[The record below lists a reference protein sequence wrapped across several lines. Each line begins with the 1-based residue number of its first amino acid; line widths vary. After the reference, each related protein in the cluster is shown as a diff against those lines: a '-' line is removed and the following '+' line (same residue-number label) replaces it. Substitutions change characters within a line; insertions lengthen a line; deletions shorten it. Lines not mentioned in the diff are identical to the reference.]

1 MKQGPQKLHKTP
13 VSKGIEPDSHSK
25 HNKHSSPQTHPRKD
39 LASRAYKTMLFHKH
53 PPKLLTLVG
62 IIILIYKIMI
72 SSGREFKLK
81 VKGPLTNE
89 QFGEARSA
97 IVKELKIEEKKVAH
111 FLEAT
116 EGGGTLMIDFGEDG
130 QRKAVDLCCTLIEL
144 GIIACVEQEG
154 ISSRGDQF
162 RYGCAFTP

>member
-1 MKQGPQKLHKTP
+1 
-13 VSKGIEPDSHSK
+13 
-25 HNKHSSPQTHPRKD
+25 
-39 LASRAYKTMLFHKH
+39 
-53 PPKLLTLVG
+53 
-62 IIILIYKIMI
+62 MI